1 MRIALFPLKT
11 VLFPGGVLPLR
22 VFEARYMD
30 MVRDCMRE
38 DTPFGVC
45 LITQGGEIGQPA
57 QTEAIGCLARIGDW
71 DMEQLGVLDIR
82 CRGIQR
88 FRIVERSV
96 EANGL
101 QRAEVELLDADDDEP
116 LAPEYEPCA
125 NLLRKVIDDQRGQV
139 ADDSTEAAALP
150 FDPPFVLG
158 SSSWVGNRLCEVLPV
173 PLKAKQKLMELSDAR
188 TRLDI
193 LIQYLRQHKIIA

>member
-1 MRIALFPLKT
+1 M
-11 VLFPGGVLPLR
+11 
-22 VFEARYMD
+22 
-30 MVRDCMRE
+30 
-38 DTPFGVC
+38 
-45 LITQGGEIGQPA
+45 
-57 QTEAIGCLARIGDW
+57 
-71 DMEQLGVLDIR
+71 LDIR
-82 CRGIQR
+82 CRGMQR

-139 ADDSTEAAALP
+139 ADGSTEAAALP